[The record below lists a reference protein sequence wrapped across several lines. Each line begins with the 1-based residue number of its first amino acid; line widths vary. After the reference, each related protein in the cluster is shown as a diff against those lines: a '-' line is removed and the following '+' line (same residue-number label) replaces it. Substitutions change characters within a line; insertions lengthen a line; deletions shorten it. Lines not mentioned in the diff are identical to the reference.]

1 MKVKGALLSI
11 FVTIIGIQPAVAQ
24 FTPEEVAER
33 AQWEAFLETAKIV
46 EQEQMDSREAVT
58 SPWVLTLEKDG
69 VTKRALWKNP
79 AGRQRGF
86 VENWRWEI
94 AAYRLDK
101 LLDMNM
107 VPPTVMKRF
116 RGDRGSCQL
125 WIDDTMTL
133 RTKEEE
139 KIETPSTAL
148 LNWNRHIY
156 IQRAFDNLIANE
168 DRHMNQVLITKDW
181 RMLLIDHSRSFR
193 TRKEFTQ
200 KLLYDEDSKE
210 GPRPMTALP
219 RTFYA
224 KVKGLT
230 QESIKGAVE
239 DYLEDDEIEAVL
251 LRRDLIVQ
259 WIESKIQELGE
270 GQVLYG
276 PLPTP

>member
-1 MKVKGALLSI
+1 M
-11 FVTIIGIQPAVAQ
+11 AQ

-33 AQWEAFLETAKIV
+33 AKWEEFLETAKIV
-46 EQEQMDSREAVT
+46 DQKQMDSREAVT

-69 VTKRALWKNP
+69 VTRKAIWKNP
-79 AGRQRGF
+79 TGRQRGF

-94 AAYRLDK
+94 AAYQLDK
-101 LLDMNM
+101 LLDMNL

-139 KIETPSTAL
+139 GIETPSTAL
-148 LNWNRHIY
+148 LNWNREIY

-200 KLLYDEDSKE
+200 KLLYDENTKE

-219 RTFYA
+219 RIFYA

-259 WIESKIQELGE
+259 WIENKIKEIGE